1 MKKLLLILL
10 CLPIIF
16 SSCDDSSSKRHL
28 LKIDKDWDQRSQT
41 EKLIGCW
48 CSSGGSEHTS
58 RRGVKIEFKD
68 KVCFYN
74 DGTMEVFFFFF
85 SYINSTKSLNTGT
98 NVNVDNNILTFNNK
112 YGSQQYNIIIDQNML
127 KIPRFISF
135 GNSNNFSKCY

>member
-1 MKKLLLILL
+1 MKKTLLILF

-28 LKIDKDWDQRSQT
+28 LKIDKDWDQRSQI

-48 CSSGGSEHTS
+48 CSSGGYEHTS

-74 DGTMEVFFFFF
+74 DGTMEVFMISN

-98 NVNVDNNILTFNNK
+98 NVNVDNNILTFNDQ
-112 YGSQQYNIIIDQNML
+112 YGSKQYNIIIDQNML
-127 KIPRFISF
+127 KIPGFLSF
-135 GNSNNFSKCY
+135 GNSNNLSKCY